1 MTPTGRELAKLFV
14 APVDDPQVDV
24 GKADKPVA
32 GFGFGK

>member
-1 MTPTGRELAKLFV
+1 MTPAGREPAKLL
-14 APVDDPQVDV
+14 APPVDDPQVDV